1 MVPLLPC
8 RDIDEILEFY
18 RTLGFTKTYYQL
30 LPNPIVALKR
40 EDINIQFFGMPEF
53 KPEDSYGSCLVI
65 VHDTWELYRAFAD
78 GMRAAHGKLLVSGIP
93 RMTRPRK
100 RKNADNHS
108 GFSVIDPGGN
118 WIRIM
123 AAKA

>member
-1 MVPLLPC
+1 MGEGHALEKPLANEIMVPLLPC

-18 RTLGFTKTYYQL
+18 GTLGFTKTYHQL

-65 VHDTWELYRAFAD
+65 VTTPASSTVHSPMACALRTASSSCP
-78 GMRAAHGKLLVSGIP
+78 GSHG
-93 RMTRPRK
+93 
-100 RKNADNHS
+100 
-108 GFSVIDPGGN
+108 
-118 WIRIM
+118 
-123 AAKA
+123 